1 MYIKLFNSIQLFK
14 VIPPNFCSRH
24 AAVIFRPPVHV
35 PVSDQNPIFPYP
47 DSSKG
52 PPFSSQNG
60 KRDLHRTSRQIIPI
74 LDQSGQKGT

>member
-35 PVSDQNPIFPYP
+35 PVSDQNPIFLTHALLRVLPFQAKMAKEIYIVLADKSYP
-47 DSSKG
+47 
-52 PPFSSQNG
+52 F
-60 KRDLHRTSRQIIPI
+60 
-74 LDQSGQKGT
+74 